1 MGKKFHVNDE
11 NRVLECDASVRECKF
26 DHYDTWEQANEA
38 VAASQGH
45 SVIASASRTV
55 PAEGDSVSQQH
66 SELSNNPSYSF
77 TGPYSCSA
85 GGISGAGQFVDID
98 GRRFRRGD
106 LEDPRN
112 RFMLVNGR
120 CGDLA
125 RAIITMDP
133 SRKPAFVVYDM
144 DQKTFDWN
152 YKNGDSDDSRSAIMH
167 VVIQGKR
174 PGEYLDAYGCQTE
187 ESIKQFYP
195 DAHILRSDVALDD
208 YHTGVPTEDL
218 REFAESA
225 LKMERDRQSYSY
237 NDFPPENYFTS
248 QNPVVLHQ
256 QEAHYIKNRHY
267 FSVHVPE
274 SALSERLAA
283 WRDYVGHDNAD
294 RMEQAKAQRDGS
306 RKFHVTA
313 FTYKD
318 LRKLGRRG
326 VERVYD
332 VLSDTRLDLKLEGVG
347 TINNPDSNK
356 ETWFV
361 KAACPELNKVRSNLG
376 LEDKDFHVT
385 IGFTGGDVFNRH
397 KGYDTLVI
405 E

>member
-1 MGKKFHVNDE
+1 
-11 NRVLECDASVRECKF
+11 
-26 DHYDTWEQANEA
+26 
-38 VAASQGH
+38 
-45 SVIASASRTV
+45 
-55 PAEGDSVSQQH
+55 
-66 SELSNNPSYSF
+66 
-77 TGPYSCSA
+77 
-85 GGISGAGQFVDID
+85 
-98 GRRFRRGD
+98 
-106 LEDPRN
+106 
-112 RFMLVNGR
+112 
-120 CGDLA
+120 
-125 RAIITMDP
+125 
-133 SRKPAFVVYDM
+133 
-144 DQKTFDWN
+144 
-152 YKNGDSDDSRSAIMH
+152 MH

-195 DAHILRSDVALDD
+195 DAHILHSDVALDD
-208 YHTGVPTEDL
+208 YHTGVPVDDL

-347 TINNPDSNK
+347 TINDPDSNK

>member
-38 VAASQGH
+38 VASSQGH

-55 PAEGDSVSQQH
+55 PAEDNLVLEQQ
-66 SELSNNPSYSF
+66 NTPSYSF
-77 TGPYSCSA
+77 TGPYSYSR

-125 RAIITMDP
+125 RAIIAVDP
-133 SRKPAFVVYDM
+133 SREPAFVVYDM
-144 DQKTFDWN
+144 DQKTFDYN
-152 YKNGDSDDSRSAIMH
+152 YQHGDSDDSRSAIMH
-167 VVIQGKR
+167 VVIQGER
-174 PGEYLDAYGCQTE
+174 SGEYLDAYGCQTE

-237 NDFPPENYFTS
+237 NDFTPENYFTS

-347 TINNPDSNK
+347 TINDPDSNK

>member
-11 NRVLECDASVRECKF
+11 NRVLECDASIRECKF

-55 PAEGDSVSQQH
+55 PEEDGSVLNKH
-66 SELSNNPSYSF
+66 SESHAIPSYSF
-77 TGPYSCSA
+77 TGPYSCSS
-85 GGISGAGQFVDID
+85 GGISNAGQFVDID

-125 RAIITMDP
+125 RAIITVDP

-152 YKNGDSDDSRSAIMH
+152 YRHGDSDDSRSAIMH
-167 VVIQGKR
+167 VVVQGER

-208 YHTGVPTEDL
+208 YHTGVPAKDL

-225 LKMERDRQSYSY
+225 LRMERDYQSFSY

-248 QNPVVLHQ
+248 QSSVVLHQ
-256 QEAHYIKNRHY
+256 QEAHYIKDRHY

-274 SALSERLAA
+274 YALSERLAA

-294 RMEQAKAQRDGS
+294 KMEQAKVQRDGT
-306 RKFHVTA
+306 RKFHVTV

-318 LRKLGRRG
+318 LRKLGKGG
-326 VERVYD
+326 VRKVYE

-347 TINNPDSNK
+347 TINDPDSNK
-356 ETWFV
+356 ETWFI
-361 KAACPELNKVRSNLG
+361 KAACPELNSIRSNLG

-385 IGFTGGDVFNRH
+385 IGFTGGDVFNRY

>member
-55 PAEGDSVSQQH
+55 PTEDNSVPQQLE
-66 SELSNNPSYSF
+66 SSNVPSYSF
-77 TGPYSCSA
+77 NGPYSYSN
-85 GGISGAGQFVDID
+85 GGISGAGQFVAID

-125 RAIITMDP
+125 RAIIAVDP
-133 SRKPAFVVYDM
+133 SREPAFVVYDI

-152 YKNGDSDDSRSAIMH
+152 YQHGDSDASRSAIMH
-167 VVIQGKR
+167 VVIQGER
-174 PGEYLDAYGCQTE
+174 PGEYLDAYGCQSE

-195 DAHILRSDVALDD
+195 DAHILESDVALDD
-208 YHTGVPTEDL
+208 YHTGVPAEDL

-225 LKMERDRQSYSY
+225 IRMEKDHQSYSY
-237 NDFPPENYFTS
+237 TDFPTENYFTS
-248 QNPVVLHQ
+248 QKPVVLHQ
-256 QEAHYIKNRHY
+256 QEAHYNKDRHY

-283 WRDYVGHDNAD
+283 WREYVGQDNAD
-294 RMEQAKAQRDGS
+294 RMEQAKAQRDGAK
-306 RKFHVTA
+306 KFHVTA

-318 LRKLGRRG
+318 LRKLGRGG
-326 VERVYD
+326 VGRVYEA
-332 VLSDTRLDLKLEGVG
+332 LSDARLDLKLEGIG
-347 TINNPDSNK
+347 TINDPDSNK

-361 KAACPELNKVRSNLG
+361 KAACPELNRVRSNLR

-385 IGFTGGDVFNRH
+385 IGFTGGDVFNRY